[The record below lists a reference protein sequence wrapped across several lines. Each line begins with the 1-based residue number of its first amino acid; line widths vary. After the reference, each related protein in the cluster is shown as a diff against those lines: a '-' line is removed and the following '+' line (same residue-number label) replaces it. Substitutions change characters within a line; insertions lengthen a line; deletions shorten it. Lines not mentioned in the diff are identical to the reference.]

1 MRSFANRSYQDVN
14 TYIANNNI
22 KPAQIVQDSRINN
35 LPKYNYN
42 QENL

>member
-1 MRSFANRSYQDVN
+1 MLVLQIDLTKTVN

-35 LPKYNYN
+35 LQNIIIN